1 MIIPKE
7 VRQKPAEYIV
17 LGLIFLF
24 ALLLFFV
31 LPQPDSRRIVV
42 YCTAGGYFL
51 WSLIH
56 HYFRGDLTLS
66 IVVEYLVMALF
77 GVALLTLSFF

>member
-7 VRQKPAEYIV
+7 VRQKPAEYII
-17 LGLIFLF
+17 LGIIFLF
-24 ALLLFFV
+24 TLILYFV
-31 LPQPDSRRIVV
+31 LPQQSSRRIIV
-42 YCTAGGYFL
+42 YCMAGSYFL

-66 IVVEYLVMALF
+66 IVIEYLVMALF